1 MQVRYVVQST
11 DRQRSVGSQT
21 NANATGRCRGRL
33 RVLAPGVVTGERRG
47 GGGGDGD
54 GDGGGGGCTGGDG
67 GNVVVGVVY
76 MDVQRAE
83 CGRCKERCD

>member
-54 GDGGGGGCTGGDG
+54 GDGG
-67 GNVVVGVVY
+67 NVVVGVVY